1 MAVVLNGERVRRWTG
16 STAHFVEGNDIHA
29 RAHERAKEMRDGRRR
44 EWEREG
50 ATSEI
55 SGARVKMVRRWR
67 ARRGGEKQ
75 GSNAETRTPND
86 PAHLSTT
93 ASTNAGRKRENC
105 DHISSRNK
113 PEQTCGNKRR
123 HNGRDTLH
131 KAYDLPAASVGMPSI
146 LCGVEFSTML
156 RRIYSIFDG
165 CNFFE
170 LSKVDR
176 RTISPLSPL
185 NIPCGIRNTYP
196 RIIIRHLIFRRTNV

>member
-50 ATSEI
+50 ATSERFLERA
-55 SGARVKMVRRWR
+55 SKWCGGGARGVEGRSREATPRLGRRSP
-67 ARRGGEKQ
+67 ARESR
-75 GSNAETRTPND
+75 ND

-113 PEQTCGNKRR
+113 PRTNCGNKRR
-123 HNGRDTLH
+123 HNASNHFGLIYFCFSLTRDTLH
-131 KAYDLPAASVGMPSI
+131 KANDLPAANVGMPSI

-156 RRIYSIFDG
+156 RRIFDG

-176 RTISPLSPL
+176 RTISPLS
-185 NIPCGIRNTYP
+185 R
-196 RIIIRHLIFRRTNV
+196 